1 MSIRTTIHLD
11 EELYVKLKRLI
22 APHGMSQ
29 FVNEILW
36 EKIQQLE
43 NRDIKTAMKEGYLA
57 TKEDRAI
64 LNQEWQTVDVEG
76 WPE

>member
-11 EELYVKLKRLI
+11 EELYVKLKQLI
-22 APHGMSQ
+22 APRGMSQ
-29 FVNEILW
+29 FINEILW

-43 NRDIKTAMKEGYLA
+43 KRDIEAAMKEGYLTA
-57 TKEDRAI
+57 KKDRAI
-64 LNQEWQTVDVEG
+64 LNQEWQVVDIEG

>member
-11 EELYVKLKRLI
+11 EELYVNLKRLV
-22 APHGMSQ
+22 APRGMSQ

-43 NRDIKTAMKEGYLA
+43 NRGIETAMKEGDLA
-57 TKEDRAI
+57 TKEARAI
-64 LNQEWQTVDVEG
+64 LNQEWQTVDVEV
-76 WPE
+76 WRE

>member
-11 EELYVKLKRLI
+11 EELYVKLKRFI
-22 APHGMSQ
+22 APRGMSQ

-43 NRDIKTAMKEGYLA
+43 NPDIETAMKEGYLA
-57 TKEDRAI
+57 IKEDRAI